1 MVIATVFLSIIGMS
15 AGLVLGSHHDPEA
28 QGDGSTSYVPTEPTF
43 APVECPKEMHDTAR
57 RLNYDVTLTQVLKV
71 RTLDTGMTVWICQD
85 EGGRL
90 FYQANKGGVA
100 AKWIEGDTALF
111 LADVVRGEDD
121 YHAEAADGNTF
132 SVNKQRLAITFKSG
146 KTETH
151 DVVPG

>member
-1 MVIATVFLSIIGMS
+1 M
-15 AGLVLGSHHDPEA
+15 P
-28 QGDGSTSYVPTEPTF
+28 QGD
-43 APVECPKEMHDTAR
+43 AR
-57 RLNYDVTLTQVLKV
+57 HRLGYDVTLTQVLKV